1 MKMIAIIFTALALGT
16 WSVLADDVH
25 LVQTI
30 PYDDTPPSTNAI
42 YVLLL
47 PLHEDG
53 KVIINPV
60 VMKKFDG
67 KAIGGIIKGA
77 VKMGYLPGSSVLHVD
92 PSPLIAPPPDAEVK
106 ILRDYCKKVG
116 IPVMVSL
123 TQ

>member
-16 WSVLADDVH
+16 LSVLADDVH
-25 LVQTI
+25 LIQTI
-30 PYDDTPPSTNAI
+30 PYDDKPPATNSV

-67 KAIGGIIKGA
+67 KEIGGIIKGA
-77 VKMGYLPGSSVLHVD
+77 LKMGYLPGGSVLHVD
-92 PSPLIAPPPDAEVK
+92 PCPLIAPPPDAEVK
-106 ILRDYCKKVG
+106 ILRDYCKKIG
-116 IPVMVSL
+116 ITVIESL
-123 TQ
+123 TE